1 MRSRWPIG
9 PSVLVCLVPNA
20 PAAAAEFGN
29 GFGVAGGV
37 SLVSAFRFRGIS
49 LSDEDVAVQGTITFA
64 HDGGFYAGPW
74 ASPPEG
80 SPLYGHTQGELYADR
95 RGDTP
100 SGTQTGGGLN
110 ETHTH
115 QQRK

>member
-37 SLVSAFRFRGIS
+37 SLVSDFPFRGIS
-49 LSDEDVAVQGTITFA
+49 LSDEDVAVPGTLTFT
-64 HDGGFYAGPW
+64 HDGGFYARTW
-74 ASPPEG
+74 ASSTRSAERRVGHGGCSTVWTGG
-80 SPLYGHTQGELYADR
+80 SPCTY
-95 RGDTP
+95 
-100 SGTQTGGGLN
+100 
-110 ETHTH
+110 
-115 QQRK
+115 K